1 MIIENMSHNKILA
14 TKAQIANTFF
24 TRLKGLLGTKKLDK
38 GKALVIRPCNSIHTI
53 GMNYDIDVL
62 FVDSS
67 DNVIK
72 VINKMP
78 ASRFSLCPKSFY
90 VIELPAG
97 TIEATGTV
105 AGDKI
110 SLTGDSNMLKNT
122 YNFKI

>member
-1 MIIENMSHNKILA
+1 MIIENMTLNKILA
-14 TKAQIANTFF
+14 TNAQIANTFF
-24 TRLKGLLGTKKLDK
+24 TRLVGLLGTKKLGK
-38 GKALVIRPCNSIHTI
+38 GKALVIDSCSSIHTV

-62 FVDSS
+62 FVDST

-78 ASRFSLCPKSFY
+78 ASRFSLCRKSSY

-105 AGDKI
+105 VGDKI
-110 SLTGDSNMLKNT
+110 SLG
-122 YNFKI
+122 